1 MQIGVQFESLEIAD
15 RKVPLSAVFN
25 ASPRAMFAG
34 ANRMRFLKPDD
45 SFIGGT
51 FFFNDVHL
59 RAKQLDS
66 EWITVTPGEENE
78 KK

>member
-1 MQIGVQFESLEIAD
+1 VQFELVEIGG
-15 RKVPLSAVFN
+15 RKVPLSAILYPP
-25 ASPRAMFAG
+25 PRAMFMG
-34 ANRMRFLKPDD
+34 ANRMRFLKLDD